1 MSYNEEEIMK
11 RKDIFNMNEIITI
24 VMAEVESIELK
35 EFYGIDEELHI
46 PKPIE
51 SKLLLLDE
59 ESYTE
64 FMKKVEEISK
74 EIYELKSGELNELNK
89 CHEEINI
96 ISRDIL
102 HEYIVKE

>member
-24 VMAEVESIELK
+24 VMAEVESVESK
-35 EFYGIDEELHI
+35 EFYGIDEEFDI
-46 PKPIE
+46 PKPLE

-74 EIYELKSGELNELNK
+74 EIYELKSGELNEQ
-89 CHEEINI
+89 
-96 ISRDIL
+96 
-102 HEYIVKE
+102 

>member
-1 MSYNEEEIMK
+1 MK
-11 RKDIFNMNEIITI
+11 ELTLK
-24 VMAEVESIELK
+24 VEHL
-35 EFYGIDEELHI
+35 YGIDEEFDL

-102 HEYIVKE
+102 HEFIV

>member
-24 VMAEVESIELK
+24 VMAEVESIESK

-64 FMKKVEEISK
+64 FMKKVEEI
-74 EIYELKSGELNELNK
+74 
-89 CHEEINI
+89 
-96 ISRDIL
+96 
-102 HEYIVKE
+102 

>member
-1 MSYNEEEIMK
+1 MK
-11 RKDIFNMNEIITI
+11 RKDIFNMNEIISI
-24 VMAEVESIELK
+24 VMTEVESVESK
-35 EFYGIDEELHI
+35 EFYGIDEEFDL

-89 CHEEINI
+89 CNEEINI